1 MSVFTAATPGV
12 TLPVTTGR
20 HEPTDTVHWAIVL
33 DMGEAEPWI
42 VPCEQCTV
50 VEGESSHQAG
60 CDACRGRGWFSTA
73 TGLPVKVWWWQS
85 DLAASANWL
94 LHTFTPELLRLAG
107 HGAHAD
113 QVDAL
118 PTLTETQLGKRL
130 TGVGLLER
138 ITTELETERRDLWN
152 RHPGTTPEGHDGSG
166 DPVWAIASDARWEFG
181 RSRLGWW
188 AYRAACA
195 ARDLIQLAGIRD
207 TRPEYPLP
215 LEDTFSNLREQ
226 YEASTG
232 GLIMLEEDIIL
243 GPERPTLHGAGGA
256 QCESRF
262 EHDGTLYRCE
272 VTVPPR
278 SDPHHIAA
286 GPYGPVHWSDEQNV
300 DVRCTATLT
309 STFAGDS
316 TPVQVQCEDTLYRH
330 EWIGRGVPA
339 HHWYSPE
346 PIDPD
351 GFPDFRSWTDT
362 DDGATAAATD

>member
-20 HEPTDTVHWAIVL
+20 HEATDTVHWAIVL

-60 CDACRGRGWFSTA
+60 CDACRGRGWFNTN
-73 TGLPVKVWWWQS
+73 TGLPAKVWWWQS
-85 DLAASANWL
+85 DLAATANWL

-107 HGAHAD
+107 HGTHAD

-118 PTLTETQLGKRL
+118 PTLTEAQLGKRL
-130 TGVGLLER
+130 TGVGMLEQ
-138 ITTELETERRDLWN
+138 ITTALEDERHELGN
-152 RHPGTTPEGHDGSG
+152 RHGGSTALGLEGRPH
-166 DPVWAIASDARWEFG
+166 PVWAIASDARWEFG

-195 ARDLIQLAGIRD
+195 AHDLIELAGIRD
-207 TRPEYPLP
+207 TRPEHPLP
-215 LEDTFSNLREQ
+215 LEDTLSNLLEQ

-232 GLIMLEEDIIL
+232 GLMMLEEDIIL

-262 EHDGTLYRCE
+262 ERDGTLYRCE

-278 SDPHHIAA
+278 SDLHHVAA
-286 GPYGPVHWSDEQNV
+286 GPYGPVRWIDEQNV
-300 DVRCTATLT
+300 DVPCTGTLT
-309 STFAGDS
+309 TRLDGEDS
-316 TPVQVQCEDTLYRH
+316 SVQCEDTRYRH
-330 EWIGRGVPA
+330 ACTVAGAPE
-339 HHWYSPE
+339 HHWFGPE
-346 PIDPD
+346 PADPD
-351 GFPDFRSWTDT
+351 GYPDVRFWTDT
-362 DDGATAAATD
+362 DDGAAASATD